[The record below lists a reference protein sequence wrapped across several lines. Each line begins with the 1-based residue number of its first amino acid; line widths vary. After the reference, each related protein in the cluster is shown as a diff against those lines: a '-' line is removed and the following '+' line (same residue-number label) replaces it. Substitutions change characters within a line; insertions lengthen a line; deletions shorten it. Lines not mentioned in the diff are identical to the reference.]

1 MEYDNENLAKHGIM
15 KIRIQDERPGKS
27 RNKMRSRF
35 PLSLPQVPIFSY
47 YHTIPIVTTYFCVH
61 TLSQQYLL
69 IIQLFAGDVCQFQR
83 LVHAVERQSPSG

>member
-1 MEYDNENLAKHGIM
+1 MEYDNENLAKHEIM

-27 RNKMRSRF
+27 RNKMWSRF

-47 YHTIPIVTTYFCVH
+47 YHTIPCHCLFLCH

-69 IIQLFAGDVCQFQR
+69 IIQLSTGDVCQFQR

>member
-27 RNKMRSRF
+27 RNKMWSRF
-35 PLSLPQVPIFSY
+35 PLSLPQVLIFSY
-47 YHTIPIVTTYFCVH
+47 HHNCHCLILCH

-69 IIQLFAGDVCQFQR
+69 IIQLSAGDVCQFQR
-83 LVHAVERQSPSG
+83 LVPAVERQSTSG